1 MIDSGDSWDRQPGEP
16 ARWHERFTIY
26 RRMGPRRSILGAAKL
41 HREQTGGAR
50 AVLQLPGYWLEISEK
65 WRWKQRAEEWDQAE
79 AEREERTWQERR
91 HQHRENEYQVGQE
104 LLARA
109 RAMMEW
115 PLERRETRVEE
126 DGLTVVNVTEP
137 ARWTARDIT
146 VFAEVWSKLVQQA
159 VGADPANPPAN
170 TVLFGM
176 LSNVPDDQLATI
188 YSNLA
193 ILLSAGHPGDA
204 GGGPPAQPGSDASAL
219 GDPAPRES
227 QTGGDV

>member
-1 MIDSGDSWDRQPGEP
+1 MIDSGDSWERQPGEP
-16 ARWHERFTIY
+16 ARWYERFTVY
-26 RRMGPRRSILGAAKL
+26 RRMGPRRSFLGAAKL
-41 HREQTGGAR
+41 HCEQAGSK
-50 AVLQLPGYWLEISEK
+50 LPWKLPGSWQRNAEL
-65 WRWKQRAEEWDQAE
+65 WRWRQRAEAWDQAE
-79 AEREERTWQERR
+79 AEREEQTWQDRRRR
-91 HQHRENEYQVGQE
+91 HREDEYQVGQE

-115 PLERRETRVEE
+115 PLERQETRVEE
-126 DGLTVVNVTEP
+126 DGQTVVNVTEP

-146 VFAEVWSKLVQQA
+146 TFAETWSKLVQQA

-176 LSNVPDDQLATI
+176 LSSVPDDQLATI

>member
-1 MIDSGDSWDRQPGEP
+1 MIDSGDSWERQPGEP
-16 ARWHERFTIY
+16 ARWYERFTIY
-26 RRMGPRRSILGAAKL
+26 RRMGPRRSLLGAAKL
-41 HREQTGGAR
+41 YRAR
-50 AVLQLPGYWLEISEK
+50 PLFKLPGSWQQNAEL

-79 AEREERTWQERR
+79 AEREEQAWQDRRRR
-91 HQHRENEYQVGQE
+91 HREDEYQVGQE

-115 PLERRETRVEE
+115 PLERRETRTSE
-126 DGLTVVNVTEP
+126 DGATVVNVTEP

-146 VFAEVWSKLVQQA
+146 VFAETWSKLVQEA
-159 VGADPANPPAN
+159 VGADPANPPAS
-170 TVLFGM
+170 TVVVGM
-176 LSNVPDDQLATI
+176 LSNVSDDQLAAI

-193 ILLSAGHPGDA
+193 ILLSTGHPGDA
-204 GGGPPAQPGSDASAL
+204 GGGPPAQPGSGAAAL